1 MNGAALVAARI
12 AAWNAAHPS
21 QKLDPSA
28 VLAVSGTEGL
38 GGGIG
43 DGGHAFGPFQV
54 NNAGGVI
61 TGKFQGQ
68 TPTQINQWAWTPAG
82 IDYALAGIA
91 RVAGGQSGSRAVNSI
106 VSGFERP
113 ANIPREISAANAALG
128 TTPTS
133 TFAPISTPVAIP
145 TSTASATPGMSAQ
158 TQALLEALLASHPAN
173 QAAVTPSITPL
184 THTLAPAVAA
194 PVGRLAAPA
203 PLTLS
208 GPTVVAPSL
217 LG

>member
-28 VLAVSGTEGL
+28 VLAVGGTEGL
-38 GGGIG
+38 SGGIG
-43 DGGHAFGPFQV
+43 DGGHAFGFAQL

-61 TGKFQGQ
+61 TGKFPGR
-68 TPTQINQWAWTPAG
+68 TPEQINQWAWTPDG
-82 IDYALAGIA
+82 IDFALAGMA
-91 RVAGGQSGSRAVNSI
+91 RVAAGQEGSQAVNSI
-106 VSGFERP
+106 VSRFERP
-113 ANIPREISAANAALG
+113 ANIPREISAANSALG
-128 TTPTS
+128 ATPTS
-133 TFAPISTPVAIP
+133 TFTPISTPATVPAATP
-145 TSTASATPGMSAQ
+145 AATPGMSAQ

-184 THTLAPAVAA
+184 IHTLAPAVAA